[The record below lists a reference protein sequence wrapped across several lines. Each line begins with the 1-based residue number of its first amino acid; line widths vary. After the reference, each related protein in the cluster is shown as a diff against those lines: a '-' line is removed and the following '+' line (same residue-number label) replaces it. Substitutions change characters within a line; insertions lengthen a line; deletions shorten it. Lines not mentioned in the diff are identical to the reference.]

1 MSMVIYMLNKLTLKT
16 KIIIAVCAFFVL
28 LLTICTVG
36 LCLATPVISLDGKD
50 STLEV
55 FSDIEVPDA
64 HANASVLFFEIPLDV
79 EKNGKVDTKTLG
91 TYDITYKAE
100 FLGKKAEK
108 TIKYSIVDT
117 VAPQIVC
124 DDYNITVEGYYP
136 TDPETLKITCSA
148 SDNYD
153 GDISQNI
160 VKTIDGNRLV
170 LTVKDS
176 SGNTASTDVNIIVND
191 GIYPTLVLSGPQVV
205 YLPAGTAYCELGYSA
220 TDNLAGDI
228 TSRVVVSGSVDANQS
243 GTYKLEYSAT
253 DDANNTTTVVRR
265 VVVYGTKSAEDYK
278 DVVSNGKTVY
288 LTFDDGPGVYTE
300 RLLGTLDNYGV
311 KATFFV
317 TNQFRGYTHLI
328 KTAYDKGHAIGAHT
342 SSHQYSIYNSTENY
356 YADFN
361 AINNTIFE
369 QTGEYARI
377 FRFPGGTNNTISKSR
392 CKGIMTKLSQEMLAS
407 GLVYFDWNVDCNDA
421 RYGSSQDIISST
433 ISQISSKTNA
443 VVLMHDIKKQTVDA
457 VPAIIEYCLQNGYT
471 FKVLT
476 PDSPSCAFKPAN

>member
-1 MSMVIYMLNKLTLKT
+1 MSLVIYVIKKLSLRT
-16 KIIIAVCAFFVL
+16 KIIIAVCAFFAL
-28 LLTICTVG
+28 LIAVG
-36 LCLATPVISLDGKD
+36 TTGLFLAKPDISLKGKN
-50 STLEV
+50 STIEV
-55 FSDIEVPDA
+55 FSDVSVPDA
-64 HANASVLFFEIPLDV
+64 EATASVLFFKVPLDV
-79 EKNGKVDTKTLG
+79 EKIGKVDTKTLG
-91 TYDITYKAE
+91 SYDITYKAE
-100 FLGKKAEK
+100 FLGKKVEK
-108 TIKYSIVDT
+108 TIKYSVVDT
-117 VAPQIVC
+117 VSPEILC
-124 DDYNITVEGYYP
+124 DDYNITVNDYYP
-136 TDPETLKITCSA
+136 TDPAALNVTCSA
-148 SDNYD
+148 KDNYD
-153 GDISQNI
+153 GDITQNI
-160 VKTIDGNRLV
+160 VKTIEGSNLI
-170 LTVKDS
+170 LSVKDS
-176 SGNTASTDVNIIVND
+176 SGNSARIEINIIIAD
-191 GIYPTLVLSGPQVV
+191 GVYPTLVLSGPSVV
-205 YLPAGTAYCELGYSA
+205 YLPAGTAYSELGYSA

-228 TSRVVVSGSVDANQS
+228 TARVTVGGSVDNTKS
-243 GTYKLEYSAT
+243 GTYNLEYSVT
-253 DDANNTTTVVRR
+253 DNANNTTKVVRR

-278 DVVSNGKTVY
+278 DVVANGKTVY

-300 RLLGTLDNYGV
+300 RLLGTLDKYGV

-317 TNQFRGYTHLI
+317 TNQFRGYTNLI

-433 ISQISSKTNA
+433 ISQISTKNNA

-476 PDSPSCAFKPAN
+476 PDSPTCAFKPAN

>member
-1 MSMVIYMLNKLTLKT
+1 MINKLTLKT
-16 KIIIAVCAFFVL
+16 KIIIAVCSFFAL
-28 LLTICTVG
+28 LLAICAVG
-36 LCLATPVISLDGKD
+36 LCLATPVISLDAKD

-55 FSDIEVPDA
+55 FSDVEVPDA
-64 HANASVLFFEIPLDV
+64 HADASVLFFKIPLDV
-79 EKNGKVDTKTLG
+79 KKNGKVDTKTLG

-100 FLGKKAEK
+100 FLGKKVEK
-108 TIKYSIVDT
+108 TIKYSVVDT
-117 VAPQIVC
+117 VSPEILC
-124 DDYNITVEGYYP
+124 DDYNITVNNYYP
-136 TDPETLKITCSA
+136 TDPAALNVTCSA
-148 SDNYD
+148 KDNYD
-153 GDISQNI
+153 GDITQNI
-160 VKTIDGNRLV
+160 VKTIEGSNLI

-176 SGNTASTDVNIIVND
+176 SGNSARMEINIIIAD
-191 GIYPTLVLSGPQVV
+191 GVYPTLVLSGPSVV
-205 YLPAGTAYCELGYSA
+205 YLPAGTAYSELGYSA

-228 TSRVVVSGSVDANQS
+228 TSRVKVSGSVDTSQS
-243 GTYKLEYSAT
+243 GTYNLTYSVT
-253 DDANNTTTVVRR
+253 DDASNTTTVVRR

-328 KTAYDKGHAIGAHT
+328 KTAYDKGHTIGAHT
-342 SSHQYSIYNSTENY
+342 SSHQWSIYNSKENY

-361 AINNTIFE
+361 AINDTIFA
-369 QTGEYARI
+369 QTGEYTRI
-377 FRFPGGTNNTISKSR
+377 FRFPGGTNNTISKSTS
-392 CKGIMTKLSQEMLAS
+392 KGIMTTLSQEMLAS

-421 RYGSSQDIISST
+421 RYGNSQDIISST

-476 PDSPSCAFKPAN
+476 PDSPSCAFRPAN

>member
-1 MSMVIYMLNKLTLKT
+1 MISKLTLKT
-16 KIIIAVCAFFVL
+16 KIIIAVCAFFAL
-28 LLTICTVG
+28 LLAVGAVG
-36 LCLATPVISLDGKD
+36 LCLATPSITLDGKD
-50 STLEV
+50 ATIEV
-55 FSDIEVPDA
+55 FSDISVPEADA
-64 HANASVLFFEIPLDV
+64 TASVLFFKIPLDF
-79 EKNGKVDTKTLG
+79 EKSGEVDTQVIG
-91 TYDITYKAE
+91 TYDVTYKAE
-100 FLGKKAEK
+100 FMGKKVKK
-108 TIKYSIVDT
+108 TIKYNVVDT

-124 DDYNITVEGYYP
+124 DDCNITVEGYYP

-153 GDISQNI
+153 GDLSQNI

-170 LTVKDS
+170 LTIKDS
-176 SGNTASTDVNIIVND
+176 SGNTSSTDVNIIVND

-205 YLPAGTAYCELGYSA
+205 YLPAGTAYSELGYSA
-220 TDNLAGDI
+220 TDNLSGNI
-228 TSRVVVSGSVDANQS
+228 TSRVIVSGNIDNNQS
-243 GTYKLEYSAT
+243 GTYKLKYSVT

-342 SSHQYSIYNSTENY
+342 SSHKWSIYNSKENY

-361 AINNTIFE
+361 AINDTIFA
-369 QTGEYARI
+369 QTGQYTRI
-377 FRFPGGTNNTISKSR
+377 FRFPGGTNNTISKSTS
-392 CKGIMTKLSQEMLAS
+392 KGIMTLLSQEMLAS
-407 GLVYFDWNVDCNDA
+407 GFVYFDWNVDCNDS
-421 RYGSSQDIISST
+421 RYSKSQDVISST
-433 ISQISSKTNA
+433 ISQISTKTNA

-471 FKVLT
+471 FRVLT
-476 PDSPSCAFKPAN
+476 PDSPSCAFKPVN